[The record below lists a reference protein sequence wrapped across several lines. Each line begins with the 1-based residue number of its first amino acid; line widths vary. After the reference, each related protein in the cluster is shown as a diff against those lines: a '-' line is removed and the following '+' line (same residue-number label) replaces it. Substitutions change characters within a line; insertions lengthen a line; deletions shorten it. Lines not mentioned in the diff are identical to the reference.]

1 MERKCKE
8 REREGKK
15 ERREGG
21 ELFLLSI
28 FLSGNMASVGF
39 YLTLYNKEA
48 LFTVNCCFLH
58 CALIVDLGT
67 NVWSCTKPRATK
79 INSSAVT
86 DRLTILCYKY
96 TVHRLMFHF
105 HYNVDWTSPKKNKTQ
120 TS

>member
-8 REREGKK
+8 RERDGKK

-58 CALIVDLGT
+58 CALIVDL
-67 NVWSCTKPRATK
+67 
-79 INSSAVT
+79 
-86 DRLTILCYKY
+86 
-96 TVHRLMFHF
+96 
-105 HYNVDWTSPKKNKTQ
+105 
-120 TS
+120 

>member
-15 ERREGG
+15 ERGEGG

-48 LFTVNCCFLH
+48 LFTVNCCFFTLRTD
-58 CALIVDLGT
+58 CG
-67 NVWSCTKPRATK
+67 PR
-79 INSSAVT
+79 
-86 DRLTILCYKY
+86 
-96 TVHRLMFHF
+96 H
-105 HYNVDWTSPKKNKTQ
+105 
-120 TS
+120 